1 MKPWGSR
8 IALALV
14 LLTLIVGVAELYRM
28 RVRTGDVFPKYSSL
42 RADPLGTRALYES
55 LAALPGLRVTR
66 ALQPLAK
73 LTPAP
78 GDTLVLAGL
87 SARRWAGLPV
97 EQRNAL
103 DAAVRGGTRLVVLLA
118 PENTLEA
125 GRVELTAWDPPEEDE
140 GDDAPAGEK
149 PADQKKGG
157 KKPPPKKP
165 EKTPA
170 PRPAGRPEGTPVPE
184 AILTT
189 ASWER
194 LWGVELWARK
204 PLDKPQDAVRQTVA
218 PAGLPAAVVW
228 HSQCG
233 FKFSAGTPW
242 RVLYAREEL
251 PVLAELN
258 HGRGS
263 LVLAGDVSFVTNEA
277 LQKHRAPALLAWL
290 VGDATQVV
298 FVESHLGVVEDPG
311 VAALARRY
319 GLAPA
324 MALLGLLAALY
335 VWRQAA
341 GFVPPAPE
349 AEAVALDFHPTAG
362 LEALL
367 RRAVSP
373 AQLFAT
379 CVAEW
384 RRSARPAEVA
394 RIAALDPRQ
403 PPATAYNTAVR
414 LLRRH

>member
-28 RVRTGDVFPKYSSL
+28 RVHTGDVFPKYSSL
-42 RADPLGTRALYES
+42 RADPPGTRALYES

-66 ALQPLAK
+66 AFQPLAK

-78 GDTLVLAGL
+78 GDTLVLAGFN
-87 SARRWAGLPV
+87 ARRWEGLPV

-103 DAAVRGGTRLVVLLA
+103 DAAVRGGTRLVLLLA

-125 GRVELTAWDPPEEDE
+125 GRVELNAWDPPEEDAR
-140 GDDAPAGEK
+140 DDAPAGEK

-157 KKPPPKKP
+157 KKTPPQKP

-170 PRPAGRPEGTPVPE
+170 PRPEGRPEGTPVPE

-204 PLDKPQDAVRQTVA
+204 PLDKPQEAIRQSVA
-218 PAGLPAAVVW
+218 PAGLPAAVGW

-242 RVLYAREEL
+242 RVLYARAGL

-263 LVLAGDVSFVTNEA
+263 LVLASDVSFATNEA

-298 FVESHLGVVEDPG
+298 FGESHLGVVEGPG

-324 MALLGLLAALY
+324 MALLGLLAGLY

-373 AQLFAT
+373 AQLFAI